1 MNNHIAEE
9 SRLPV
14 ALPIA
19 STTPRHP
26 RRPSQVP
33 GPVTAGKTHPSL
45 VSSQASARS
54 RRLSAS
60 QLAHLVEQLSIRDVA
75 IVRLVADHRFLTT
88 SQIQS
93 FVFTGHATATSAAR
107 SCRRVVERLRGL
119 GLLAVL
125 DRRVGGVRAG
135 SASFIWHLTSGGSRL
150 LAHMDG
156 QDAPR
161 RFHEPSQRLLDHC
174 LMVADIH
181 LQVRATTA
189 DGETELLSVELEPA
203 TWRTWTGLG
212 GERHLLRPDM
222 TAVTASGEYEDHW
235 MLEADTGSEHPP
247 TVVRACRR
255 YLTYFATGI
264 EQATHGVLPRVV
276 WVVPHQRRADK
287 LIAAFTAARFEPGA
301 FRVSTLD
308 NLRAVIAGGAG

>member
-1 MNNHIAEE
+1 MNDHIPED

-26 RRPSQVP
+26 RRSEQVP
-33 GPVTAGKTHPSL
+33 GPVTAGKTPPSL
-45 VSSQASARS
+45 VSSQAPAQP

-60 QLAHLVEQLSIRDVA
+60 QLAQLAEQLSIRDVA

-88 SQIQS
+88 RQIQS
-93 FVFTGHATATSAAR
+93 FIFTGHATATSAAR

-119 GLLAVL
+119 SLLTVL

-135 SASFIWHLTSGGSRL
+135 SASFVWHLTSGGSRL
-150 LAHMDG
+150 LSYLDG
-156 QDAPR
+156 HDTIR

-181 LQVRATTA
+181 LRLRASV
-189 DGETELLSVELEPA
+189 DGGTELLSVELEPDS
-203 TWRTWTGLG
+203 WRAWTGLG

-255 YLTYFATGI
+255 YLTYFDTGI
-264 EQATHGVLPRVV
+264 EQAARGVLPRVV

-287 LIAAFTAARFEPGA
+287 LRAAFTAARFESGA

-308 NLRAVIAGGAG
+308 NLRAVIAEGAG